1 MIRTTRHVTEAVTR
15 ATNAASGLHE
25 EQVIQA
31 ANLARQA
38 VGELLVTTRAA
49 ALNAENAELK
59 YHTLN
64 CGRDVAL
71 QVPYFYC
78 EI

>member
-1 MIRTTRHVTEAVTR
+1 M
-15 ATNAASGLHE
+15 
-25 EQVIQA
+25 IQA

-49 ALNAENAELK
+49 ALNADNAELK

-71 QVPYFYC
+71 QVIYFKVT
-78 EI
+78 